1 MQGIANSYESEINET
16 VRDLFETMLATKAEP
31 TTHPAP
37 KGTDTITAI
46 MAFAGSWK
54 GDLLLECGRAQ
65 ALAFAQRFLQTDDL
79 DSHSEDVTS
88 TVAEMSNIIAGNLK
102 VVLPP
107 GVSMGTPS
115 VVEGANYDVRVC
127 GGKVINETFF
137 VTDAGPFAIRLVE
150 ASGQSKDRNAYSNR

>member
-1 MQGIANSYESEINET
+1 MQGIVNSYEAEINET

-31 TTHPAP
+31 TANAIPRGA
-37 KGTDTITAI
+37 DTITAI

-54 GDLLLECGRAQ
+54 GDLLLECGRVQ
-65 ALAFAQRFLQTDDL
+65 ALAFAQRFLQADDL
-79 DSHSEDVTS
+79 DPHSEDVTS

-102 VVLPP
+102 VVLPA

-115 VVEGANYDVRVC
+115 VVEGANYDVRIC

-137 VTDAGPFAIRLVE
+137 VTDAGPFAIRLIE
-150 ASGQSKDRNAYSNR
+150 ASGQNKDR